1 MKLVIAMDSFKGCMT
16 AMEASAAFERGFKRA
31 IESAEIIKLP
41 MADGGEG
48 TVQSL
53 VDATGGEIIRE
64 WVKGPLGDEVE
75 AFYGVLGDGKTA
87 VIEMAAASGLPLVPK
102 DKRNPLITTT
112 YGTGQL
118 LKGALD
124 RGCREFYIGIGGS
137 ATNDGGG
144 GMAQALG
151 IRLLDSEG
159 QELPFGGGA
168 LRKLNRIDMSNMDK
182 RLLEANIT
190 VACDVDNPL
199 CGERGA
205 AYVYG
210 PQKGADSE
218 MVKELD
224 EALLHFASIAK
235 RDLGKDILDIK
246 GAGAA
251 GGLGGGMIAFLEASL
266 KPGIEMVIEKANLT
280 AAIEGA
286 DLVVTGEGQID
297 QQTVY
302 GKTPIGVARVAK
314 RLNVP
319 VIAIAGTRGKNA
331 ELVHS
336 HGIDAI
342 FSLINRPISLE
353 EAMKREVAEDMLEK
367 LAEEIGN
374 LIRAIGLWKN
384 KN

>member
-1 MKLVIAMDSFKGCMT
+1 MKLIVAMDSFKGCMT

-31 IESAEIIKLP
+31 VASAEIVRLP

-64 WVKGPLGDEVE
+64 WVKGPLGESVN
-75 AFYGVLGDGKTA
+75 AFYGILGDGRTA
-87 VIEMAAASGLPLVPK
+87 VIEMAAASGLPLVPP
-102 DKRNPLITTT
+102 DKRNPLFTTT

-118 LKGALD
+118 IMGALN

-137 ATNDGGG
+137 ATNDGGA

-151 IRLLDSEG
+151 IRLLDRAG
-159 QELPFGGGA
+159 QELPYGGGA
-168 LRKLNRIDMSNMDK
+168 LKNLDRIDMSNMDK

-210 PQKGADSE
+210 PQKGADTE
-218 MVKELD
+218 MVKALD
-224 EALLHFASIAK
+224 EALLHFANIVK
-235 RDLGKDILDIK
+235 RDLGKEILEKK

-251 GGLGGGMIAFLEASL
+251 GGLGGGMIAFLEATL
-266 KPGIEMVIEKANLT
+266 KPGIEMVIERVNL
-280 AAIEGA
+280 AKAIEGA
-286 DLVVTGEGQID
+286 HLVVTGEGQID
-297 QQTVY
+297 QQTIY

-314 RLNVP
+314 RFNVP

-331 ELVHS
+331 ELVHA
-336 HGIDAI
+336 HGIDAV
-342 FSLINRPISLE
+342 FSLISRPISLE
-353 EAMKREVAEDMLEK
+353 EAMKREVAEEMLEK

-374 LIRAIGLWKN
+374 LIRVIGLQKN